1 MFDTVA
7 GKFEKGPYF
16 PKDESRNPW
25 ETRTRKFFDAKL
37 GSWETA
43 TSYVFNRPEARI
55 AIYGDR
61 CILRVEASLPKLL
74 HGNNLKAVCNPELAM
89 TRLREF
95 VADHVI
101 GEIPELSLM
110 DYLRVDYCHNFQVG
124 SALADYVHTLSN
136 VSFLKHRRTTDGYG
150 GVEWWSKNGRMIRA
164 YDKFKEILEKD
175 KKTVAEARGILRFEI
190 EYKKKS
196 GFLQRRQHKKK
207 LTLEDVLRPESA
219 YCCLVETL
227 NKMCVDLRF
236 VTQDAARDALDE
248 HFSYRK
254 ATRLLGFL
262 RRLDSGTIDDHR
274 KSTSRSTFFSD
285 KQDLKRLGLWPP
297 SAVPTELPG
306 LRLPPLEELLSDEVV
321 LVPSVPSESPV
332 LGACQSSSALP
343 KKVA

>member
-1 MFDTVA
+1 MFDTIA

-25 ETRTRKFFDAKL
+25 ETKTRKFFDAKL
-37 GSWETA
+37 DSWQTT
-43 TSYVFNRPEARI
+43 TSYLFNRGEARI

-61 CILRVEASLPKLL
+61 CILRVESSLPKLL
-74 HGNNLKAVCNPELAM
+74 HGNNLKAVCNPELAL
-89 TRLREF
+89 TRLQEF
-95 VADHVI
+95 VADHLN
-101 GEIPELSLM
+101 GEIPDLSGM
-110 DYLRVDYCHNFQVG
+110 EYMRVDYCHNFQVG

-196 GFLQRRQHKKK
+196 GFLQRRQQKKK
-207 LTLEDVLRPESA
+207 LMLQDVLRPEIA
-219 YCCLVETL
+219 YSCLVETL
-227 NKMCVDLRF
+227 NRMCVDLRF
-236 VTQDAARDALDE
+236 VTQDAARNVLDE

-262 RRLDSGTIDDHR
+262 RRLDAGTIDDHR

-285 KQDLKRLGLWPP
+285 KQDLKGLGLWPP

-306 LRLPPLEELLSDEVV
+306 LQLPPLEELLSEQIV
-321 LVPSVPSESPV
+321 LMPRIPSESPV
-332 LGACQSSSALP
+332 LADCRDSSSLP
-343 KKVA
+343 ERVA